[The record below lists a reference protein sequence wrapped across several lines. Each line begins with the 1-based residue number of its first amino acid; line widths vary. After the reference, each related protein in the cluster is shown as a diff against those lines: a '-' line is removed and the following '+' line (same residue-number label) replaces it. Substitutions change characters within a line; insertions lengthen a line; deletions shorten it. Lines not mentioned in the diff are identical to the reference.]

1 MQWIWYLPSMLVGLG
16 FGLFSGYWQLGLV
29 SLLMVLVL
37 VGTQAYKNRY
47 PQFDEQSPIHI
58 STSAVAIGNRVL
70 PRWQFLWKPRW
81 HQLIALHLDRSSAGD
96 FLQRTLEQ
104 VKLRNYSV
112 AAETNGLRSWIGA
125 TATEELSLDFVSD

>member
-16 FGLFSGYWQLGLV
+16 FGLSSGYWQLGLV

-37 VGTQAYKNRY
+37 FGTQAYKNRY

-70 PRWQFLWKPRW
+70 PRWQFLWK
-81 HQLIALHLDRSSAGD
+81 RSGI
-96 FLQRTLEQ
+96 
-104 VKLRNYSV
+104 N
-112 AAETNGLRSWIGA
+112 
-125 TATEELSLDFVSD
+125 